1 MFDGDESKY
10 ELWEVKFLGYMRL
23 QKLYDVVIRK
33 EGETSAPN
41 AEKRA
46 SAFAELVQCLD
57 DRSLSLV
64 IREANNDG
72 REARKVLREH
82 YQGKGK
88 PRIIALYTELTSL
101 HMGEGETTTDYIIRA
116 ETAAASLKA
125 AGEVISDGLLVAMT
139 LKGLPTNYKTFGTVV
154 MQRETQI
161 TFSDF
166 KVALRNHEENERCC
180 SKDNGGNTDGVM
192 AATNG
197 AHKPN
202 KFVGKCFKC
211 GRKGHKSVDCFSN
224 KVIDK
229 WCQRCRNNSHNTKD
243 CRKGNYDSARVA
255 LQRKEQKLNNDS
267 SNHSF
272 IFTIKDEE
280 SRGEITPNLLL
291 DTGATSHI
299 INDKSKFVD
308 FDRKFDPSTHFIE
321 LADGSRAN
329 VVLGK
334 GNAKVKLFDVNGIL
348 QDVVL
353 NNALYIPSYNQNI
366 FSVPAAIDKGASITL
381 DKDFKTFKHQMAH
394 RLIYNNAVVCSI

>member
-1 MFDGDESKY
+1 MTTSVNLTGYGPRRTLVFDGDESRY

-23 QKLYDVVIRK
+23 QKLYDVVIPK
-33 EGETSAPN
+33 EGETSAPS
-41 AEKRA
+41 AADKA

-72 REARKVLREH
+72 RKALQVLREH

-101 HMGEGETTTDYIIRA
+101 HMREGETTTDYIIRA
-116 ETAAASLKA
+116 ETAATSLKA
-125 AGEVISDGLLVAMT
+125 AGEVISDGLVVAMT
-139 LKGLPTNYKTFGTVV
+139 LKGLPSNYKMFSTVV
-154 MQRETQI
+154 MQRETAI

-166 KVALRNHEENERCC
+166 KVALRNHKNERCC
-180 SKDNGGNTDGVM
+180 NERNGGNTDGAM
-192 AATNG
+192 TATNG
-197 AHKPN
+197 AHKPY
-202 KFVGKCFKC
+202 KFAGKCFKC
-211 GRKGHKSVDCFSN
+211 GRKGHKSVDCYSS
-224 KVIDK
+224 KVADK
-229 WCQRCRNNSHNTKD
+229 WCQRCKNNTHNTKD
-243 CRKGNYDSARVA
+243 CRKGNSDAAKVA
-255 LQRKEQKLNNDS
+255 MGRKEQKLNNDS
-267 SNHSF
+267 SDHSF

-280 SRGEITPNLLL
+280 SRGEITTNLLL

-308 FDRKFDPSTHFIE
+308 FDKKFDPRTHFIE

-334 GNAKVKLFDVNGIL
+334 GNAKVKLYDVNGIL

-353 NNALYIPSYNQNI
+353 RG
-366 FSVPAAIDKGASITL
+366 D
-381 DKDFKTFKHQMAH
+381 
-394 RLIYNNAVVCSI
+394 